1 MLRLRIC
8 VEGEP
13 VQRILTSTAAVLDVV
28 DGRAWDEAT
37 LRRRIADA
45 ANVPFDLAQGP
56 LFRTTM
62 FEADDGR
69 SVVLLLAH
77 HLVAD
82 YASIAIVIRD
92 LDRLYAVGAISGA
105 PGFRRRPIPSPPS
118 RSARCGRAQ
127 GPRGYERVL
136 AR

>member
-1 MLRLRIC
+1 M
-8 VEGEP
+8 
-13 VQRILTSTAAVLDVV
+13 D
-28 DGRAWDEAT
+28 AWDEAT

-45 ANVPFDLAQGP
+45 ANVPSISRKRP

-92 LDRLYAVGAISGA
+92 WIGSMLSGAISGA

-118 RSARCGRAQ
+118 RSGALRSSART
-127 GPRGYERVL
+127 
-136 AR
+136 ARL

>member
-1 MLRLRIC
+1 M
-8 VEGEP
+8 
-13 VQRILTSTAAVLDVV
+13 QRILTSTAAVLDVV
-28 DGRAWDEAT
+28 DGRAWDEAPPCAGASPT
-37 LRRRIADA
+37 PRTSPSIS
-45 ANVPFDLAQGP
+45 AQGP

-92 LDRLYAVGAISGA
+92 LDRLYAVGGDLRRA
-105 PGFRRRPIPSPPS
+105 GFRRRPIPSPPS
-118 RSARCGRAQ
+118 RSGALRSSART
-127 GPRGYERVL
+127 
-136 AR
+136 ARL

>member
-28 DGRAWDEAT
+28 DGRVDEAT

-118 RSARCGRAQ
+118 RSGALRSSART
-127 GPRGYERVL
+127 
-136 AR
+136 ARL